1 MARFAREWEEKFTFR
16 PRKGSWGVS
25 LAMENVPLL
34 AKVGDPRKRIKRLER
49 QLWFFEEKYAMGS
62 EAFYE
67 KYRQGEIGAFEEFAV
82 WAEIFTEY
90 LYWKRRLK

>member
-1 MARFAREWEEKFTFR
+1 
-16 PRKGSWGVS
+16 
-25 LAMENVPLL
+25 
-34 AKVGDPRKRIKRLER
+34 
-49 QLWFFEEKYAMGS
+49 MGS
-62 EAFYE
+62 EDFYE

>member
-1 MARFAREWEEKFTFR
+1 MARYAREWEERFIFY
-16 PRKGSWGVS
+16 PRRGVWGMG

-34 AKVGDPRKRIKRLER
+34 AKVGDPTQRMKRLER
-49 QLWFFEEKYAMGS
+49 QLWFFERKYAMGS
-62 EAFYE
+62 DVFYE

>member
-1 MARFAREWEEKFTFR
+1 VLFR
-16 PRKGSWGVS
+16 S
-25 LAMENVPLL
+25 
-34 AKVGDPRKRIKRLER
+34 
-49 QLWFFEEKYAMGS
+49 FEEKYAMGS
-62 EAFYE
+62 ETFYE